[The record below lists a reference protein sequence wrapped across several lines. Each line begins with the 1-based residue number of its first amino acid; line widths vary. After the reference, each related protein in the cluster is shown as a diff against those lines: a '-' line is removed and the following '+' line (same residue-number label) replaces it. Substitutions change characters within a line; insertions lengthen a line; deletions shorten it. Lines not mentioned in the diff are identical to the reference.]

1 MGSGPL
7 TPQSDFTRI
16 YNNSQQSPSE
26 FSFGAPTVFGG
37 AWFSGYAEIPDLFS
51 SNLIHFDLY
60 NGATLVW
67 TSGTLLPS
75 DTPAFLAS
83 GYSGL
88 VTRVLVSSESGDYYV
103 IDDVT
108 FDGSAPVPEP
118 ASLTLLGLGLA
129 GMAGRRWRQR
139 KAS

>member
-1 MGSGPL
+1 MS
-7 TPQSDFTRI
+7 
-16 YNNSQQSPSE
+16 SPSGRPPYSAVLVLGYPE
-26 FSFGAPTVFGG
+26 VFGG
-37 AWFSGYAEIPDLFS
+37 T
-51 SNLIHFDLY
+51 NLIHFDLY

-88 VTRVLVSSESGDYYV
+88 VTRVSGSSESGDYYV
-103 IDDVT
+103 MDDVT

-118 ASLTLLGLGLA
+118 ASLTLLGSALRAWPDAA
-129 GMAGRRWRQR
+129 GGSAVER
-139 KAS
+139 KSSIAW